1 MNNWMI
7 SAAMLSSLVGLV
19 HSVMGERRIFRHL
32 RRARHVVPTEGGAL
46 LREFQVRILWASW
59 HLVTLLSW
67 VLAAVMIWLAQP
79 AARSVS
85 GGRLELTLALAFVLA
100 GMLVLISNRG
110 RHPAWIALWA
120 VAVLVGVGT

>member
-1 MNNWMI
+1 MNNAMMT
-7 SAAMLSSLVGLV
+7 AAALTSLVGLV
-19 HSVMGERRIFRHL
+19 HSVMGERRIFCHL
-32 RRARHVVPTEGGAL
+32 RLDGHVVPSRGGGL
-46 LREFQVRILWASW
+46 LSEFQVSILWASW

-85 GGRLELTLALAFVLA
+85 GGLLEFMLALAFALA

-110 RHPAWIALWA
+110 RHPAWIVLWTVALLA
-120 VAVLVGVGT
+120 G